1 MVEHG
6 AAALLGVHVA
16 RSIYTRWRGMRR
28 ADRAR
33 LERLA
38 EDVKR
43 RALDLRGSADRLAAD
58 RELRGANEALA
69 AGIVELA
76 EADPEVSELE
86 VRDLR
91 DDLERELER
100 LTSADIRASRGPA
113 RDTSR
118 SDAEPRDGKT
128 P

>member
-16 RSIYTRWRGMRR
+16 RSLYGRWRGLGGR
-28 ADRAR
+28 DRAR

-43 RALDLRGSADRLAAD
+43 RALDLRGSADRPAAD
-58 RELRGANEALA
+58 DELRSANEALA

-76 EADPEVSELE
+76 EADPEVSEAE

-91 DDLERELER
+91 DDLARELER
-100 LTSADIRASRGPA
+100 LTSADIKASRITA
-113 RDTSR
+113 RDTSP
-118 SDAEPRDGKT
+118 SDVEPRDGEK